1 MKNIL
6 TPKRK
11 NLQFLRHV
19 TKSTN
24 IKTPLFFYFNSKNRF
39 QYQRCVCVW
48 CYCSVVYCTQTSVV
62 YCIQRL
68 VQYVT
73 RIVQDA
79 PEDLLVSHLLKE
91 HNYCNASRLQFN
103 KKSGKYLPRTQAD
116 EDNLIDQ
123 LTKSPIDLEDLKYLK
138 AEIEEQN
145 IKMSQVQI
153 CPVKDFQSKF

>member
-1 MKNIL
+1 
-6 TPKRK
+6 
-11 NLQFLRHV
+11 
-19 TKSTN
+19 
-24 IKTPLFFYFNSKNRF
+24 
-39 QYQRCVCVW
+39 
-48 CYCSVVYCTQTSVV
+48 
-62 YCIQRL
+62 
-68 VQYVT
+68 VT

-145 IKMSQVQI
+145 IKI
-153 CPVKDFQSKF
+153 KWTPHPVTKFSKKVIIRNIGNNTLY